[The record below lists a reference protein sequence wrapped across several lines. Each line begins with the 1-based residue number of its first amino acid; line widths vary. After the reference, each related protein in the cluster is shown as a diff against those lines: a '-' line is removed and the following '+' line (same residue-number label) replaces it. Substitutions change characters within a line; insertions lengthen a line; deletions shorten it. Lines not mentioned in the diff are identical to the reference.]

1 VDEENL
7 HRTADFRRFVAGM
20 TDDLRLTVSLLEEQ
34 EALSVLEGL
43 RELELE
49 GEGEL
54 RERVIVSHEGP
65 RVFLYA
71 DTEERIE
78 YARELVDDVLRERG
92 LGAIV
97 TLTRWHPIEQRW
109 EDSRLPLPRTREER
123 EAERQIRLE
132 RETSES
138 LASGYAEWEVRI
150 ELPSHEQTV
159 LLAERLESEGIPVVR
174 RFTYVLVGAANEDEA
189 RALADRL
196 REEAPAGARVLVEP
210 GGQMVWEVARRNPFV
225 VFGGLGI

>member
-1 VDEENL
+1 
-7 HRTADFRRFVAGM
+7 M
-20 TDDLRLTVSLLEEQ
+20 TDDLRLTVSLQEEQ

-49 GEGEL
+49 GEGEF

-78 YARELVDDVLRERG
+78 HARELVDDVLSERG

-109 EDSRLPLPRTREER
+109 EDSRLPLPRTPEER
-123 EAERQIRLE
+123 EAERRIRLE
-132 RETSES
+132 RETTES
-138 LASGYAEWEVRI
+138 LESGYAEWEVRI

-210 GGQMVWEVARRNPFV
+210 GGQMVWEVAPRNPFV

>member
-1 VDEENL
+1 
-7 HRTADFRRFVAGM
+7 M
-20 TDDLRLTVSLLEEQ
+20 TDDLRLTVSLQEEQ

-78 YARELVDDVLRERG
+78 QARELVDDVLRELG

-109 EDSRLPLPRTREER
+109 EDSRLPLPRTPEER
-123 EAERQIRLE
+123 EAERRIRLE
-132 RETSES
+132 RETTES
-138 LASGYAEWEVRI
+138 FESGYAEWEVRI

-210 GGQMVWEVARRNPFV
+210 GGQMVWEVAPRNPFV